1 MKFIS
6 SKLKLSIVVLCA
18 FIGLSACSITFK
30 KKYSKSPKEVSDL
43 RIKAKSPEKYQKI
56 LEHRRGEAFSQ
67 KDKELINL
75 YYKDKGNA
83 NIMSKAA
90 SLTPISKKEDSQL
103 KISHYLPPHIQVIPL
118 PLELENI
125 LGKLPRQVLRVQV
138 AKNIILMNVK
148 TRKIIDIIKF

>member
-1 MKFIS
+1 MKLNR
-6 SKLKLSIVVLCA
+6 SKLYLSILMLCTC
-18 FIGLSACSITFK
+18 IGLSACNITFK
-30 KKYSKSPKEVSDL
+30 KKYNKSETEISDSRL
-43 RIKAKSPEKYQKI
+43 KAKSPKKYQKLI
-56 LEHRRGEAFSQ
+56 EHRRGESFSQ
-67 KDKELINL
+67 KDKKLINL

-83 NIMSKAA
+83 NILDKAA

-103 KISHYLPPHIQVIPL
+103 KISQYLPLHIQVIPL

-148 TRKIIDIIKF
+148 IVNS